1 MKAPEVRFEGRVS
14 ASTATAVTLV
24 PSTGRDANVGNATV
38 TTVVVNGT
46 GFSGIAVGDRLTIR
60 MNAM

>member
-24 PSTGRDANVGNATV
+24 PTGGRDAGLGSATV
-38 TTVVVNGT
+38 TSIVVNGT
-46 GFSGIAVGDRLTIR
+46 GFSGIAVGERLELR